1 MKVGGV
7 WILLLIF
14 LKTKSGMNKNK
25 VLKSSVLP
33 LALCLTTMTFS
44 PILVSKAIAE
54 VQNVQ
59 QGELVKG
66 TIVDET
72 GEPIIGAT
80 VWVVGGSA
88 TQGTVADMDGNFSIK
103 VKPGAKLKISYIGF
117 ADQVVPAK
125 NGMKVTMKEG
135 GAVNLNAVEVVAY
148 GVQKKV
154 TMTGAI
160 SSVKS
165 EDLVRT
171 SVGSVNNVLG
181 GQLSGVTT
189 VQYSGEPGS
198 DAAEIFVRGKATWG
212 DSQPL
217 IQVDGVERT
226 MADIDPNEIES
237 VTVLKDASATAVF
250 GVRGANG
257 VVLITTKRGAQ
268 GKAKINVSTSWT
280 ALAPT
285 KMVEQA
291 SSYEYANFYNQMSL
305 NDYWMRANKSVA
317 IGKYPDLDAY
327 TAEHT
332 FSNSFSEGIIQKFA
346 TGSDP
351 IRFPSTKWADYIMKD
366 VTLQQQHNLNISGGT
381 DRVKYFISAGYYSQD
396 GLFKEFDAGYN
407 YGYQYHRF
415 NYRSNLDLKATKT
428 TTLSF
433 NVAGN
438 VSNADKPYT
447 GSGAAGLIKQIYY
460 ATPFSSPGIVDNKLV
475 YCTADYDDQ
484 KLPFVGNAGMGYYGN
499 GFMQTNINKIQ
510 MDLVL
515 DQKLDFITKGLSF
528 KAKGSYN
535 SAYTINKQGKS
546 VVASFNPLIQY
557 EKDDQGQFIL
567 DAEGNKKIILNA
579 DGTPYIVYR
588 QNGNDTDPSY
598 SASQAKARDWY
609 LEGSFNYSRV
619 FDKHTVNALLLYN
632 QSKQYYYS
640 NSSYPDVPRSYV
652 GLVGRVTYDYASR
665 YMAEFNMGYNG
676 SENFAPGRRFG
687 VFPAGSVG
695 WILSEE
701 KFWKP
706 ISKVASF
713 FKIRAS
719 WGLVGNDKTK
729 DAIRFLYLAD
739 PYITGSYGLT
749 NNMTNWADSYGYLF
763 GNAQSG
769 TVQGTSSVAGAY
781 ESIKNNPDIG
791 WEKAFKQDYGFD
803 LYFFGDRFKTTFD
816 YYREHRT
823 DILVRDETVPS
834 TIGFT
839 MPYTNAG
846 EAKSWGWELSL
857 GYNDKIGKDFRF
869 WGKLNLSY
877 NQNEIVEMKEEPKK
891 NEYMMARGHRIGA
904 RSMYKFWKYYEGEQ
918 TKVEYEK
925 TFGQPF
931 PTQLKDYLMPGD
943 CVYIDLDGD
952 GKINPNDK
960 TRDNGYTDDPEYMAG
975 LTLGF
980 NYKRLTFNMQ
990 LTGAWNVSRYI
1001 TDVFRQPFYCSSNTT
1016 QGGLL
1021 SYHVNNTWTPESY
1034 ESQDALYP
1042 RATWDNAEQN
1052 YAESDLWEK
1061 DAKYLRLKTVSLSY
1075 DFINPAFKKIGMH
1088 KCEVTLSGYNLLT
1101 FTPYKWG
1108 DPETRASNAPSYPL
1122 QRTYTISLN
1131 VGF

>member
-1 MKVGGV
+1 MMK
-7 WILLLIF
+7 
-14 LKTKSGMNKNK
+14 K
-25 VLKSSVLP
+25 SVLP
-33 LALCLTTMTFS
+33 FALVCSALMLS
-44 PILVSKAIAE
+44 PYVGGQAHAE

-59 QGELVKG
+59 QAKAVKG
-66 TIVDET
+66 TVVDET
-72 GEPIIGAT
+72 GEPVIGAT
-80 VWVVGGSA
+80 VLVVGGSA
-88 TQGTVADMDGNFSIK
+88 SQGTITDMDGNFSIN
-103 VKPGAKLKISYIGF
+103 VKLGQKLKITYIGYDESIV
-117 ADQVVPAK
+117 AAK
-125 NGMKVTMKEG
+125 EGMKVQMKTS
-135 GAVNLNAVEVVAY
+135 GAVSLNTVEVVAY

-189 VQYSGEPGS
+189 VQYSGEPGD

-257 VVLITTKRGAQ
+257 VVLITTKRGSQ
-268 GKAKINVSTSWT
+268 GKAKISVSTSWT
-280 ALAPT
+280 ALSPT

-291 SSYEYANFYNQMSL
+291 SSLEYANFYNQMSE
-305 NDYWMRANKSVA
+305 NDYWQTANLAVA
-317 IGKYPDLDAY
+317 NGKYSSLEAY
-327 TAEHT
+327 MAEKP
-332 FSNSFSEGIIQKFA
+332 FSKSFSDAIIQKFA

-351 IRFPSTKWADYIMKD
+351 IRFPNTRWADYIMKD

-381 DRVKYFISAGYYSQD
+381 DRVKYFISTGYYSQD
-396 GLFKEFDAGYN
+396 GLFKEFGAN
-407 YGYQYHRF
+407 YDFGYQYHRF

-460 ATPFSSPGIVDNKLV
+460 ATPFSSPGIIDNKLV
-475 YCTADYDDQ
+475 YCTTDYTDGL
-484 KLPFVGNAGMGYYGN
+484 KLPFVGGDGMGYYGK

-535 SAYTINKQGKS
+535 SAYTISKQGNCQ
-546 VVASFNPLIQY
+546 VATYNPLVQY
-557 EKDDQGQFIL
+557 DEQGNVIY
-567 DAEGNKKIILNA
+567 NA

-598 SASQAKARDWY
+598 SASQGKARDWY

-619 FDKHTVNALLLYN
+619 FGKHTVNALMLYN

-640 NSSYPDVPRSYV
+640 NISYPDVPRSYV
-652 GLVGRVTYDYASR
+652 GLVGRVTYDYANR
-665 YMAEFNMGYNG
+665 YMAEFNIGYNG

-687 VFPAGSVG
+687 TFPAGSIG
-695 WILSEE
+695 WIISEE

-706 ISKVASF
+706 ISKIASF
-713 FKIRAS
+713 FKLRAS
-719 WGLVGNDKTK
+719 WGLVGNDKTLDK
-729 DAIRFLYLAD
+729 IRFMYLAD
-739 PYITGSYGLT
+739 PYITGSYGLV
-749 NNMTNWADSYGYLF
+749 NNMSNWADTYGYLF
-763 GNAQSG
+763 GNAQPG
-769 TVQGTSSVAGAY
+769 TVQGTSSIAGAY

-823 DILVRDETVPS
+823 DILVRDATVPS
-834 TIGFT
+834 SIGFT

-846 EAKSWGWELSL
+846 ETKAWGWELSL
-857 GYNDKIGKDFRF
+857 GYNDKIGKNFRF

-877 NQNEIVEMKEEPKK
+877 NQNEIIEMKEEPQK
-891 NEYMMARGHRIGA
+891 NDYMLAKGHRIGA

-918 TKVEYEK
+918 TKAEYEQ
-925 TFGQPF
+925 TFGTPF
-931 PTQLKDYLMPGD
+931 PQQRITNLQPGD
-943 CVYIDLDGD
+943 CVYVDLDGD
-952 GKINPNDK
+952 GKIDPNDM

-1021 SYHVNNTWTPESY
+1021 SYHVNNTWTPGVY

-1042 RATWDNAEQN
+1042 RATWANAEQN
-1052 YAESDLWEK
+1052 YENSDLWEK

-1075 DFINPAFKKIGMH
+1075 DFINPTFKKIGMN

>member
-1 MKVGGV
+1 MMK
-7 WILLLIF
+7 
-14 LKTKSGMNKNK
+14 K
-25 VLKSSVLP
+25 SVLP
-33 LALCLTTMTFS
+33 FALVCSALMLN
-44 PILVSKAIAE
+44 PYVGGQAHAE

-59 QGELVKG
+59 QAKAVKG
-66 TIVDET
+66 TVVDEA
-72 GEPIIGAT
+72 GEPVIGAT
-80 VWVVGGSA
+80 VLVVGGSA
-88 TQGTVADMDGNFSIK
+88 SQGTITDMDGNFSIN
-103 VKPGAKLKISYIGF
+103 VKPGQKLKITYIGYDESIV
-117 ADQVVPAK
+117 AAK
-125 NGMKVTMKEG
+125 EGMKVQMKTS
-135 GAVNLNAVEVVAY
+135 GAVSLNTVEVVAY

-165 EDLVRT
+165 DDLVRT

-189 VQYSGEPGS
+189 VQYSGEPGD

-257 VVLITTKRGAQ
+257 VVLITTKRGSQ
-268 GKAKINVSTSWT
+268 GKAKISVSTSWT
-280 ALAPT
+280 ALSPT

-291 SSYEYANFYNQMSL
+291 SSLEYANFYNQMSE
-305 NDYWMRANKSVA
+305 NDYWQTANLAVA
-317 IGKYPDLDAY
+317 NGKYASLEAY
-327 TAEHT
+327 MAEKP
-332 FSNSFSEGIIQKFA
+332 FSKSFSDAIIQKFA
-346 TGSDP
+346 TGTDP
-351 IRFPSTKWADYIMKD
+351 IRFPNTRWADYIMKD

-396 GLFKEFDAGYN
+396 GLFKEFGAN
-407 YGYQYHRF
+407 YDFGYQYHRF

-460 ATPFSSPGIVDNKLV
+460 ATPFSSPGIIDNKLV
-475 YCTADYDDQ
+475 NCTTDYTDGL
-484 KLPFVGNAGMGYYGN
+484 KLPFVGGNGMGYYGN
-499 GFMQTNINKIQ
+499 GFMQTNINKLQ

-535 SAYTINKQGKS
+535 SAYTINKQGNCQ
-546 VVASFNPLIQY
+546 VASYNPLVQY
-557 EKDDQGQFIL
+557 DEQGNVIY
-567 DAEGNKKIILNA
+567 NA

-598 SASQAKARDWY
+598 SASQGKARDWY

-619 FDKHTVNALLLYN
+619 FGKHTVNALMLYN

-640 NSSYPDVPRSYV
+640 GSNSYPDVPRSYV
-652 GLVGRVTYDYASR
+652 GLVGRVTYDYANR
-665 YMAEFNMGYNG
+665 YMAEFNIGYNG

-687 VFPAGSVG
+687 TFPAGSIG
-695 WILSEE
+695 WIISEE

-706 ISKVASF
+706 ISKIASF
-713 FKIRAS
+713 FKLRAS
-719 WGLVGNDKTK
+719 WGLVGNDKTADK
-729 DAIRFLYLAD
+729 IRFMYLAD
-739 PYITGSYGLT
+739 PYITGSYGLV
-749 NNMTNWADSYGYLF
+749 NNMSDWADTYGYLF

-769 TVQGTSSVAGAY
+769 TVQGTSSIAGAY
-781 ESIKNNPDIG
+781 ESIKNNPDLG

-823 DILVRDETVPS
+823 DILVRDATVPS
-834 TIGFT
+834 SIGFT

-846 EAKSWGWELSL
+846 ETKSWGWELSL

-877 NQNEIVEMKEEPKK
+877 NQNEIIEMKEEPQK
-891 NEYMMARGHRIGA
+891 NAYMFAKGHRIGA

-918 TKVEYEK
+918 TKAEYEQ
-925 TFGQPF
+925 TFGTPF
-931 PTQLKDYLMPGD
+931 PKQLISNLQPGD
-943 CVYIDLDGD
+943 CVYVDLDGD
-952 GKINPNDK
+952 GKIDPNDM

-1001 TDVFRQPFYCSSNTT
+1001 TDVFRQPFFCSSNTT

-1021 SYHVNNTWTPESY
+1021 SYHVNNTWTPGVY

-1042 RATWDNAEQN
+1042 RATWANAEQN
-1052 YAESDLWEK
+1052 YAGSDLWEK

-1075 DFINPAFKKIGMH
+1075 DFINPTFKKIGMN

>member
-1 MKVGGV
+1 M
-7 WILLLIF
+7 
-14 LKTKSGMNKNK
+14 
-25 VLKSSVLP
+25 
-33 LALCLTTMTFS
+33 
-44 PILVSKAIAE
+44 LVSKAIAE

-66 TIVDET
+66 TIVDDL
-72 GEPIIGAT
+72 GEPVIGAS
-80 VWVVGGSA
+80 VVVVGGNA
-88 TQGTVADMDGNFSIK
+88 TLGTVSDMDGNFAIK
-103 VKPGAKLKISYIGF
+103 VKPGSKIKISYLGF
-117 ADQVVPAK
+117 KDVILPAK
-125 NGMKVTMKEG
+125 TGMKVQLEAADHTLKE
-135 GAVNLNAVEVVAY
+135 VEIVAY

-154 TMTGAI
+154 TLTGAI

-165 EDLVRT
+165 DDLIRT

-257 VVLITTKRGAQ
+257 VVLITTKRGSQ
-268 GKAKINVSTSWT
+268 GKAKISVSTSWT
-280 ALAPT
+280 ALSPT

-291 SSYEYANFYNQMSL
+291 SSLEYANFYNQMSE
-305 NDYWMRANKSVA
+305 NDYWQTANLAVA
-317 IGKYPDLDAY
+317 NGKYSSLEAY
-327 TAEHT
+327 MAKKP
-332 FSNSFSEGIIQKFA
+332 FSKSFSDAIIQKFA

-351 IRFPSTKWADYIMKD
+351 IRFPNTRWADYIMKD

-396 GLFKEFDAGYN
+396 GLFKEFGAN
-407 YGYQYHRF
+407 YDFGYQYHRF

-475 YCTADYDDQ
+475 YCTTDYTDGL
-484 KLPFVGNAGMGYYGN
+484 KLPFVGGSGMGYYGN
-499 GFMQTNINKIQ
+499 GFMQTNINKLQ

-535 SAYTINKQGKS
+535 SAYTINKQGNCQ
-546 VVASFNPLIQY
+546 VASYNPLVQY
-557 EKDDQGQFIL
+557 DEQGNVIY
-567 DAEGNKKIILNA
+567 NA

-598 SASQAKARDWY
+598 SASQGKARDWY

-619 FDKHTVNALLLYN
+619 FGKHTVNALMLYN

-640 NSSYPDVPRSYV
+640 GSSYPDVPRSYV
-652 GLVGRVTYDYASR
+652 GLVGRVTYDYANR
-665 YMAEFNMGYNG
+665 YMAEFNVGYNG

-687 VFPAGSVG
+687 TFPAGSIG
-695 WILSEE
+695 WIISEE

-706 ISKVASF
+706 ISKIVSF
-713 FKIRAS
+713 FKLRAS
-719 WGLVGNDKTK
+719 WGLVGNDKTL
-729 DAIRFLYLAD
+729 DRIRFMYLAD

-749 NNMTNWADSYGYLF
+749 NNMSNWADSYGYLF

-769 TVQGTSSVAGAY
+769 TVQGTSSIAGAY

-823 DILVRDETVPS
+823 DILVRDATVPS

-846 EAKSWGWELSL
+846 ETKSWGWELSL

-877 NQNEIVEMKEEPKK
+877 NQNEIIEMREEPQK
-891 NEYMMARGHRIGA
+891 NDYMLAKGHRIGA

-918 TKVEYEK
+918 TKAEYEQ
-925 TFGQPF
+925 TFGSPF
-931 PTQLKDYLMPGD
+931 PQQLISNLQPGD
-943 CVYIDLDGD
+943 CVYVDLDGD
-952 GKINPNDK
+952 GKIDPNDM

-1001 TDVFRQPFYCSSNTT
+1001 TDVFRQPFFCSSNTT

-1021 SYHVNNTWTPESY
+1021 SYHVNNTWTPGVY

-1042 RATWDNAEQN
+1042 RATWANAEQN
-1052 YAESDLWEK
+1052 YAGSDLWEK

-1075 DFINPAFKKIGMH
+1075 DFINPTFKKIGMN

>member
-1 MKVGGV
+1 MMK
-7 WILLLIF
+7 
-14 LKTKSGMNKNK
+14 K
-25 VLKSSVLP
+25 SVLP
-33 LALCLTTMTFS
+33 FALVCSALMLN
-44 PILVSKAIAE
+44 PYVGGQAHAE

-59 QGELVKG
+59 QAKAITG
-66 TIVDET
+66 TVVDET
-72 GEPIIGAT
+72 GEPVIGAT
-80 VWVVGGSA
+80 VLVVGGKAS
-88 TQGTVADMDGNFSIK
+88 QGAITDMDGNFSIN
-103 VKPGAKLKISYIGF
+103 VRPGQKLKITYIGY
-117 ADQVVPAK
+117 DESIVSAK
-125 NGMKVTMKEG
+125 EGMKVQMKTS
-135 GAVNLNAVEVVAY
+135 GAVSLNTVEVVAY

-257 VVLITTKRGAQ
+257 VVLITTKRGSQ
-268 GKAKINVSTSWT
+268 GKAKISVSTSWT
-280 ALAPT
+280 ALSPT

-291 SSYEYANFYNQMSL
+291 SSLEYANFYNQMSE
-305 NDYWMRANKSVA
+305 NDYWQTANLAVA
-317 IGKYPDLDAY
+317 NGKYASLEAY
-327 TAEHT
+327 MAEKP
-332 FSNSFSEGIIQKFA
+332 FSKSFSDAIIQKFA

-351 IRFPSTKWADYIMKD
+351 IRFPNTRWADYIMKD

-396 GLFKEFDAGYN
+396 GLFKEFGAN
-407 YGYQYHRF
+407 YDFGYQYHRF

-460 ATPFSSPGIVDNKLV
+460 ATPFSSPGIIDNKLV
-475 YCTADYDDQ
+475 YCTTDYTDGL
-484 KLPFVGNAGMGYYGN
+484 KLPFVGGSGMGYYGN
-499 GFMQTNINKIQ
+499 GFMQTNINKLQ

-535 SAYTINKQGKS
+535 SAYTINKQGNCQ
-546 VVASFNPLIQY
+546 VASYNPLVQY
-557 EKDDQGQFIL
+557 DEQGNVIY
-567 DAEGNKKIILNA
+567 NA

-598 SASQAKARDWY
+598 SASQGKARDWY

-619 FDKHTVNALLLYN
+619 FGKHTVNALMLYN

-640 NSSYPDVPRSYV
+640 GSDSYPDVPRSYV
-652 GLVGRVTYDYASR
+652 GLVGRVTYDYANR
-665 YMAEFNMGYNG
+665 YMAEFNIGYNG

-687 VFPAGSVG
+687 TFPAGSIG
-695 WILSEE
+695 WIISEE

-706 ISKVASF
+706 ISKIASF
-713 FKIRAS
+713 FKLRAS
-719 WGLVGNDKTK
+719 WGLVGNDKTAEK
-729 DAIRFLYLAD
+729 IRFMYLAD

-749 NNMTNWADSYGYLF
+749 NNMSNWADTYGYLF

-769 TVQGTSSVAGAY
+769 TVQGTSSIAGAY
-781 ESIKNNPDIG
+781 ESIKNNPDVG

-803 LYFFGDRFKTTFD
+803 LYIFGDRFKTTFD
-816 YYREHRT
+816 YYRENRT
-823 DILVRDETVPS
+823 DILVRDATVPS
-834 TIGFT
+834 SIGFT

-846 EAKSWGWELSL
+846 ETKSWGWELSL

-869 WGKLNLSY
+869 WSKLNLSY
-877 NQNEIVEMKEEPKK
+877 NQNEIIEMKEEPQK
-891 NEYMMARGHRIGA
+891 NAYMFAKGHRIGA

-918 TKVEYEK
+918 TKAEYEQ
-925 TFGQPF
+925 TFGTPF
-931 PTQLKDYLMPGD
+931 PQQLISNLQPGD
-943 CVYIDLDGD
+943 CVYVDLDGD
-952 GKINPNDK
+952 GKIDPNDM

-1001 TDVFRQPFYCSSNTT
+1001 TDVFRQPFFCSSNTT

-1021 SYHVNNTWTPESY
+1021 SYHVNNTWTPGVY

-1042 RATWDNAEQN
+1042 RATWANAEQN
-1052 YAESDLWEK
+1052 YAGSDLWEK

-1075 DFINPAFKKIGMH
+1075 DFINPTFKKIGMN

>member
-1 MKVGGV
+1 MMK
-7 WILLLIF
+7 
-14 LKTKSGMNKNK
+14 K
-25 VLKSSVLP
+25 SVLP
-33 LALCLTTMTFS
+33 FALVCSALMLN
-44 PILVSKAIAE
+44 PYVGGQAHAE

-59 QGELVKG
+59 QAKAVKG
-66 TIVDET
+66 TVVDET
-72 GEPIIGAT
+72 GEPVIGAT
-80 VWVVGGSA
+80 VLVVGGSA
-88 TQGTVADMDGNFSIK
+88 SQGTITDMDGNFSIN
-103 VKPGAKLKISYIGF
+103 VKLGQKLKITYIGYDESIV
-117 ADQVVPAK
+117 AAK
-125 NGMKVTMKEG
+125 EGMKVQMKTS
-135 GAVNLNAVEVVAY
+135 GAVSLNTVEVVAY

-165 EDLVRT
+165 DDLVRT

-189 VQYSGEPGS
+189 VQYSGEPGD

-257 VVLITTKRGAQ
+257 VVLITTKRGSQ
-268 GKAKINVSTSWT
+268 GKAKISVSTSWT
-280 ALAPT
+280 ALSPT

-291 SSYEYANFYNQMSL
+291 SSLEYANFYNQMSE
-305 NDYWMRANKSVA
+305 NDYWQTANLAVA
-317 IGKYPDLDAY
+317 NGKYASLEAY
-327 TAEHT
+327 MAEKP
-332 FSNSFSEGIIQKFA
+332 FSKSFSDAIIQKFA
-346 TGSDP
+346 TGTDP
-351 IRFPSTKWADYIMKD
+351 IRFPNTRWADYIMKD

-396 GLFKEFDAGYN
+396 GLFKEFGAN
-407 YGYQYHRF
+407 YDFGYQYHRF

-460 ATPFSSPGIVDNKLV
+460 ATPFSSPGIIDNKLV
-475 YCTADYDDQ
+475 YCTTDYTDGL
-484 KLPFVGNAGMGYYGN
+484 KLPFVGGNGMGYYGN
-499 GFMQTNINKIQ
+499 GFMQTNINKLQ

-535 SAYTINKQGKS
+535 SAYTINKQGNCQ
-546 VVASFNPLIQY
+546 VASYNPLVQY
-557 EKDDQGQFIL
+557 DEQGNVIY
-567 DAEGNKKIILNA
+567 NA

-598 SASQAKARDWY
+598 SASQGKARDWY

-619 FDKHTVNALLLYN
+619 FGKHTVNALMLYN

-640 NSSYPDVPRSYV
+640 GTSYPDVPRSYV
-652 GLVGRVTYDYASR
+652 GLVGRVTYDYANK
-665 YMAEFNMGYNG
+665 YMAEFNVGYNG

-687 VFPAGSVG
+687 TFPAGSIG
-695 WILSEE
+695 WIISEE

-706 ISKVASF
+706 ISKIASF
-713 FKIRAS
+713 FKLRAS
-719 WGLVGNDKTK
+719 WGLVGNDKTA
-729 DAIRFLYLAD
+729 DRIRFMYLAD
-739 PYITGSYGLT
+739 PYITGSYGLV
-749 NNMTNWADSYGYLF
+749 NNMSDWADTYGYLF

-769 TVQGTSSVAGAY
+769 TVQGTSSIAGAY
-781 ESIKNNPDIG
+781 ESIKNNPDLG

-803 LYFFGDRFKTTFD
+803 LYFLGDRFKTTFD

-823 DILVRDETVPS
+823 DILVRDATVPS
-834 TIGFT
+834 SIGFT

-846 EAKSWGWELSL
+846 ETKSWGWELSL

-877 NQNEIVEMKEEPKK
+877 NQNEIIEMKEEPQK
-891 NEYMMARGHRIGA
+891 NAYMFAKGHRIGA

-918 TKVEYEK
+918 TKAEYEQ
-925 TFGQPF
+925 TFGTPF
-931 PTQLKDYLMPGD
+931 PKQLISNLQPGD
-943 CVYIDLDGD
+943 CVYVDLDGD
-952 GKINPNDK
+952 GKIDPNDM

-1001 TDVFRQPFYCSSNTT
+1001 TDVFRQPFFCSSNTT

-1021 SYHVNNTWTPESY
+1021 SYHVNNTWTPGVY

-1042 RATWDNAEQN
+1042 RATWANAEQN
-1052 YAESDLWEK
+1052 YAGSDLWEK

-1075 DFINPAFKKIGMH
+1075 DFINPTFKKIGMN

>member
-1 MKVGGV
+1 
-7 WILLLIF
+7 
-14 LKTKSGMNKNK
+14 MNKNK

-72 GEPIIGAT
+72 GEPVIGAT
-80 VWVVGGSA
+80 VLVVGGSA

-729 DAIRFLYLAD
+729 DAIRFMYLAD

-749 NNMTNWADSYGYLF
+749 NNMSNWADTYGYLF

-781 ESIKNNPDIG
+781 EAIKNNPDIG

>member
-1 MKVGGV
+1 MSKQNKMMK
-7 WILLLIF
+7 
-14 LKTKSGMNKNK
+14 K
-25 VLKSSVLP
+25 SVLP
-33 LALCLTTMTFS
+33 FALVCSALMLS
-44 PILVSKAIAE
+44 PYVGGQAHAE

-59 QGELVKG
+59 QAKAVKG
-66 TIVDET
+66 TVVDET
-72 GEPIIGAT
+72 GEPVIGAT
-80 VWVVGGSA
+80 VLVVGGSA
-88 TQGTVADMDGNFSIK
+88 SQGTITDMDGNFSIN
-103 VKPGAKLKISYIGF
+103 VKLGQKLKITYIGYDESIV
-117 ADQVVPAK
+117 AAK
-125 NGMKVTMKEG
+125 EGMKVQMKTS
-135 GAVNLNAVEVVAY
+135 GAVSLNTVEVVAY

-189 VQYSGEPGS
+189 VQYSGEPGD

-257 VVLITTKRGAQ
+257 VVLITTKRGSQ
-268 GKAKINVSTSWT
+268 GKAKISVSTSWT
-280 ALAPT
+280 ALSPT

-291 SSYEYANFYNQMSL
+291 SSLEYANFYNQMSE
-305 NDYWMRANKSVA
+305 NDYWQTANLAVA
-317 IGKYPDLDAY
+317 NGKYASLEAY
-327 TAEHT
+327 MAVKP
-332 FSNSFSEGIIQKFA
+332 FSKSFSDAIIQKFA

-351 IRFPSTKWADYIMKD
+351 IRFPNTRWADYIMKD

-381 DRVKYFISAGYYSQD
+381 DRVKYFISTGYYSQD
-396 GLFKEFDAGYN
+396 GLFKEFGAN
-407 YGYQYHRF
+407 YDFGYQYHRF

-460 ATPFSSPGIVDNKLV
+460 ATPFSSPGIIDNKLV
-475 YCTADYDDQ
+475 YCTTDYTDGL
-484 KLPFVGNAGMGYYGN
+484 KLPFVGGDGMGYYGK

-535 SAYTINKQGKS
+535 SAYTISKQGNCQ
-546 VVASFNPLIQY
+546 VATYNPLVQY
-557 EKDDQGQFIL
+557 DEQGNVIY
-567 DAEGNKKIILNA
+567 NA

-598 SASQAKARDWY
+598 SASQGKARDWY

-619 FDKHTVNALLLYN
+619 FGKHTVNALMLYN

-640 NSSYPDVPRSYV
+640 NISYPDVPRSYV
-652 GLVGRVTYDYASR
+652 GLVGRVTYDYANR
-665 YMAEFNMGYNG
+665 YMAEFNIGYNG

-687 VFPAGSVG
+687 TFPAGSIG
-695 WILSEE
+695 WIISEE

-706 ISKVASF
+706 ISKIASF
-713 FKIRAS
+713 FKLRAS
-719 WGLVGNDKTK
+719 WGLVGNDKTLDK
-729 DAIRFLYLAD
+729 IRFMYLAD
-739 PYITGSYGLT
+739 PYITGSYGLV
-749 NNMTNWADSYGYLF
+749 NNMSNWADTYGYLF

-769 TVQGTSSVAGAY
+769 TVQGTSSIAGAY

-823 DILVRDETVPS
+823 DILVRDATVPS
-834 TIGFT
+834 SIGFT

-846 EAKSWGWELSL
+846 ETKAWGWELSL
-857 GYNDKIGKDFRF
+857 GYNDKIGKNFRF

-877 NQNEIVEMKEEPKK
+877 NQNEIIEMKEEPQK
-891 NEYMMARGHRIGA
+891 NDYMLAKGHRIGA

-918 TKVEYEK
+918 TKAEYEQ
-925 TFGQPF
+925 TFGTPF
-931 PTQLKDYLMPGD
+931 PQQRITNLQPGD
-943 CVYIDLDGD
+943 CVYVDLDGD
-952 GKINPNDK
+952 GKIDPNDM

-1021 SYHVNNTWTPESY
+1021 SYHVNNTWTPGVY

-1042 RATWDNAEQN
+1042 RATWANAEQN
-1052 YAESDLWEK
+1052 YENSDLWEK

-1075 DFINPAFKKIGMH
+1075 DFINPTFKKIGMN

>member
-1 MKVGGV
+1 MMK
-7 WILLLIF
+7 
-14 LKTKSGMNKNK
+14 K
-25 VLKSSVLP
+25 SVLP
-33 LALCLTTMTFS
+33 FALVCSALMLS
-44 PILVSKAIAE
+44 PYVGGQAHAE

-59 QGELVKG
+59 PAKAVKG
-66 TIVDET
+66 TVVDET
-72 GEPIIGAT
+72 GEPVIGAT
-80 VWVVGGSA
+80 VLVVGGSA
-88 TQGTVADMDGNFSIK
+88 SQGTITDMDGNFSIN
-103 VKPGAKLKISYIGF
+103 VKLGQKLKITYIGYDESIV
-117 ADQVVPAK
+117 AAK
-125 NGMKVTMKEG
+125 EGMKVQMKTS
-135 GAVNLNAVEVVAY
+135 GAVSLNTVEVVAY

-189 VQYSGEPGS
+189 VQYSGEPGD

-257 VVLITTKRGAQ
+257 VVLITTKRGSQ
-268 GKAKINVSTSWT
+268 GKAKISVSTSWT
-280 ALAPT
+280 ALSPT

-291 SSYEYANFYNQMSL
+291 SSLEYANFYNQMSE
-305 NDYWMRANKSVA
+305 NDYWQTANLAVA
-317 IGKYPDLDAY
+317 NGKYASLEAY
-327 TAEHT
+327 MAEKP
-332 FSNSFSEGIIQKFA
+332 FSKSFSDAIIQKFA

-351 IRFPSTKWADYIMKD
+351 IRFPNTRWADYIMKD

-381 DRVKYFISAGYYSQD
+381 DRVKYFISTGYYSQD
-396 GLFKEFDAGYN
+396 GLFKEFGAN
-407 YGYQYHRF
+407 YDFGYQYHRF

-460 ATPFSSPGIVDNKLV
+460 ATPFSSPGIIDNKLV
-475 YCTADYDDQ
+475 YCTTDYTDGL
-484 KLPFVGNAGMGYYGN
+484 KLPFVGGDGMGYYGK

-535 SAYTINKQGKS
+535 SAYTISKQGNCQ
-546 VVASFNPLIQY
+546 VATYNPLVQY
-557 EKDDQGQFIL
+557 DEQGNVIY
-567 DAEGNKKIILNA
+567 NA

-598 SASQAKARDWY
+598 SASQGKARDWY

-619 FDKHTVNALLLYN
+619 FGKHTVNALMLYN

-640 NSSYPDVPRSYV
+640 NISYPDVPRSYV
-652 GLVGRVTYDYASR
+652 GLVGRVTYDYANR
-665 YMAEFNMGYNG
+665 YMAEFNIGYNG

-687 VFPAGSVG
+687 TFPAGSIG
-695 WILSEE
+695 WIISEE

-706 ISKVASF
+706 ISKIASF
-713 FKIRAS
+713 FKLRAS
-719 WGLVGNDKTK
+719 WGLVGNDKTLDK
-729 DAIRFLYLAD
+729 IRFMYLAD
-739 PYITGSYGLT
+739 PYITGSYGLV
-749 NNMTNWADSYGYLF
+749 NNMSNWADTYGYLF

-769 TVQGTSSVAGAY
+769 TVQGTSSIAGAY

-823 DILVRDETVPS
+823 DILVRDATVPS
-834 TIGFT
+834 SIGFT

-846 EAKSWGWELSL
+846 ETKAWGWELSL
-857 GYNDKIGKDFRF
+857 GYNDKIGKNFRF

-877 NQNEIVEMKEEPKK
+877 NQNEIIEMKEEPQK
-891 NEYMMARGHRIGA
+891 NDYMLAKGHRIGA

-918 TKVEYEK
+918 TKAEYEQ
-925 TFGQPF
+925 TFGTPF
-931 PTQLKDYLMPGD
+931 PQQRITNLQPGD
-943 CVYIDLDGD
+943 CVYVDLDGD
-952 GKINPNDK
+952 GKIDPNDM

-1021 SYHVNNTWTPESY
+1021 SYHVNNTWTPGVY

-1042 RATWDNAEQN
+1042 RATWANAEQN
-1052 YAESDLWEK
+1052 YENSDLWEK

-1075 DFINPAFKKIGMH
+1075 DFINPTFKKIGMN

>member
-1 MKVGGV
+1 MMK
-7 WILLLIF
+7 
-14 LKTKSGMNKNK
+14 K
-25 VLKSSVLP
+25 SVLP
-33 LALCLTTMTFS
+33 FALVCSALMLS
-44 PILVSKAIAE
+44 PYVGGQAHAE

-59 QGELVKG
+59 QAKAVKG
-66 TIVDET
+66 TVVDET
-72 GEPIIGAT
+72 GEPVIGAT
-80 VWVVGGSA
+80 VLVVGGSA
-88 TQGTVADMDGNFSIK
+88 SQGTITDMDGNFSIN
-103 VKPGAKLKISYIGF
+103 VKLGQKLKITYIGYDESIV
-117 ADQVVPAK
+117 AAK
-125 NGMKVTMKEG
+125 EGMKVQMKTS
-135 GAVNLNAVEVVAY
+135 GAVSLNTVEVVAY

-257 VVLITTKRGAQ
+257 VVLITTKRGSQ
-268 GKAKINVSTSWT
+268 GKAKISVSTSWT
-280 ALAPT
+280 ALSPT

-291 SSYEYANFYNQMSL
+291 SSLEYANFYNQMSE
-305 NDYWMRANKSVA
+305 NDYWQTANLAVA
-317 IGKYPDLDAY
+317 NGKYSSLEAY
-327 TAEHT
+327 MAEKP
-332 FSNSFSEGIIQKFA
+332 FSKSFSDAIIQKFA

-351 IRFPSTKWADYIMKD
+351 IRFPNTRWAEYIMKD

-381 DRVKYFISAGYYSQD
+381 ARVKYFISAGYYSQD
-396 GLFKEFDAGYN
+396 GLFKEFGAN
-407 YGYQYHRF
+407 YDFGYQYHRF

-460 ATPFSSPGIVDNKLV
+460 ATPFSSPGIIDNKLV
-475 YCTADYDDQ
+475 YCTTDYTDGL
-484 KLPFVGNAGMGYYGN
+484 KLPFTGDNGMGYYGN

-535 SAYTINKQGKS
+535 SAYTINKQGNCQ
-546 VVASFNPLIQY
+546 VANYNPLVQY
-557 EKDDQGQFIL
+557 DEQGNVIY
-567 DAEGNKKIILNA
+567 NA

-598 SASQAKARDWY
+598 SASQGKARDWY

-619 FDKHTVNALLLYN
+619 FGKHTVNALMLYN

-640 NSSYPDVPRSYV
+640 GSSSYPDVPRSYV
-652 GLVGRVTYDYASR
+652 GLVGRVTYDYANR
-665 YMAEFNMGYNG
+665 YMAEFNIGYNG

-687 VFPAGSVG
+687 TFPAGSIG
-695 WILSEE
+695 WIISEE

-706 ISKVASF
+706 ISKIASF
-713 FKIRAS
+713 FKLRAS
-719 WGLVGNDKTK
+719 WGLVGNDKTADK
-729 DAIRFLYLAD
+729 IRFMYLAD
-739 PYITGSYGLT
+739 PYITGSYGLV
-749 NNMTNWADSYGYLF
+749 NNMSDWADTYGYLF

-769 TVQGTSSVAGAY
+769 TVQGTSSIAGAY

-823 DILVRDETVPS
+823 DILVRDATVPS
-834 TIGFT
+834 SIGFT

-846 EAKSWGWELSL
+846 ETKAWGWELSL
-857 GYNDKIGKDFRF
+857 GYNDKIGKNFRF

-877 NQNEIVEMKEEPKK
+877 NQNEIIEMKEEPQK
-891 NEYMMARGHRIGA
+891 NDYMLAKGHRIGA

-918 TKVEYEK
+918 TKAEYEQ
-925 TFGQPF
+925 TFGTPF
-931 PTQLKDYLMPGD
+931 PQQRITNLQPGD
-943 CVYIDLDGD
+943 CVYVDLDGD
-952 GKINPNDK
+952 GKIDPNDM

-1021 SYHVNNTWTPESY
+1021 SYHVNNTWTPGVY

-1042 RATWDNAEQN
+1042 RATWANAEQN
-1052 YAESDLWEK
+1052 YENSDLWEK

-1075 DFINPAFKKIGMH
+1075 DFINPTFKKIGMN

>member
-1 MKVGGV
+1 
-7 WILLLIF
+7 
-14 LKTKSGMNKNK
+14 MNKNK

-44 PILVSKAIAE
+44 PTLVSKAIAE

-80 VWVVGGSA
+80 VLVVGGSA
-88 TQGTVADMDGNFSIK
+88 TQGTVTDMDGNFSIK
-103 VKPGAKLKISYIGF
+103 VKPGSKLKVTYIGF
-117 ADQVVPAK
+117 DDQIVSAK

-135 GAVNLNAVEVVAY
+135 GAVSLKAVEVVAY

-268 GKAKINVSTSWT
+268 GKAKISVSTSWT

-305 NDYWMRANKSVA
+305 NDYWMRANKGVA
-317 IGKYPDLDAY
+317 NGKYSSLDAY
-327 TAEHT
+327 ASENA

-396 GLFKEFDAGYN
+396 GLFKEFGAGYN

-475 YCTADYDDQ
+475 YCTTDYDDGM
-484 KLPFVGNAGMGYYGN
+484 KLPFVGGSGMGYYGN

-546 VVASFNPLIQY
+546 VVASFNPLVQY
-557 EKDDQGQFIL
+557 EKDDQGQYVL
-567 DAEGNKKIILNA
+567 DAEGNKKVILNA

-598 SASQAKARDWY
+598 SASQGKARDWY

-640 NSSYPDVPRSYV
+640 SSSYPDVPRSYV

-729 DAIRFLYLAD
+729 DAIRFMYLAD

-749 NNMTNWADSYGYLF
+749 NNMSNWADSYGYLF

-846 EAKSWGWELSL
+846 ETKSWGWELSL

-952 GKINPNDK
+952 GKIDPNDK

-1021 SYHVNNTWTPESY
+1021 SYHVNNTWTPGSY
-1034 ESQDALYP
+1034 ESQNALYP

>member
-1 MKVGGV
+1 
-7 WILLLIF
+7 
-14 LKTKSGMNKNK
+14 MNKNK

-80 VWVVGGSA
+80 VLVVGGSA

-535 SAYTINKQGKS
+535 SAYTINKRGKS

>member
-1 MKVGGV
+1 MSKQNKMMK
-7 WILLLIF
+7 
-14 LKTKSGMNKNK
+14 K
-25 VLKSSVLP
+25 SVLP
-33 LALCLTTMTFS
+33 FALVCSALMLN
-44 PILVSKAIAE
+44 PYMGGQAHAE

-59 QGELVKG
+59 QAKAVKG
-66 TIVDET
+66 TVVDET
-72 GEPIIGAT
+72 GEPVIGAT
-80 VWVVGGSA
+80 VLVVGGSA
-88 TQGTVADMDGNFSIK
+88 SQGTITDMDGNFSIN
-103 VKPGAKLKISYIGF
+103 VKPGQKLKITYIGYDESIV
-117 ADQVVPAK
+117 AAK
-125 NGMKVTMKEG
+125 EGMKVQMKTS
-135 GAVNLNAVEVVAY
+135 GAVSLNTVEVVAY

-165 EDLVRT
+165 DDLVRT

-189 VQYSGEPGS
+189 VQYSGEPGD

-257 VVLITTKRGAQ
+257 VVLITTKRGSQ
-268 GKAKINVSTSWT
+268 GKAKISVSTSWT
-280 ALAPT
+280 ALSPT

-291 SSYEYANFYNQMSL
+291 SSLEYANFYNQMSE
-305 NDYWMRANKSVA
+305 NDYWQTANLAVA
-317 IGKYPDLDAY
+317 NGKYSSLEAY
-327 TAEHT
+327 MAEKP
-332 FSNSFSEGIIQKFA
+332 FSKSFSDAIIQKFA
-346 TGSDP
+346 TGTDP
-351 IRFPSTKWADYIMKD
+351 IRFPNTRWADYIMKD

-396 GLFKEFDAGYN
+396 GLFKEFGAN
-407 YGYQYHRF
+407 YDFGYQYHRF

-460 ATPFSSPGIVDNKLV
+460 ATPFSSPGIIDNKLV
-475 YCTADYDDQ
+475 YCTTDYTDGL
-484 KLPFVGNAGMGYYGN
+484 KLPFVGGNGMGYYGN
-499 GFMQTNINKIQ
+499 GFMQTNINKLQ

-535 SAYTINKQGKS
+535 SAYTINKQGNCQ
-546 VVASFNPLIQY
+546 VATYNPLVQY
-557 EKDDQGQFIL
+557 DEQGNVIY
-567 DAEGNKKIILNA
+567 NA

-598 SASQAKARDWY
+598 SASQGKARDWY

-619 FDKHTVNALLLYN
+619 FGKHTVNALMLYN

-640 NSSYPDVPRSYV
+640 GSDSYPDVPRSYV
-652 GLVGRVTYDYASR
+652 GLVGRVTYDYANR
-665 YMAEFNMGYNG
+665 YMAEFNIGYNG

-687 VFPAGSVG
+687 TFPAGSIG
-695 WILSEE
+695 WIISEE

-706 ISKVASF
+706 ISKIASF
-713 FKIRAS
+713 FKLRAS
-719 WGLVGNDKTK
+719 WGLVGNDKTAEK
-729 DAIRFLYLAD
+729 IRFMYLAD
-739 PYITGSYGLT
+739 PYITGSYGLV
-749 NNMTNWADSYGYLF
+749 NNMSDWADTYGYLF

-769 TVQGTSSVAGAY
+769 TVQGTSSIAGAY
-781 ESIKNNPDIG
+781 ESIKNNPDLG

-823 DILVRDETVPS
+823 DILVRDATVPS
-834 TIGFT
+834 SIGFT

-846 EAKSWGWELSL
+846 ETKSWGWELSL
-857 GYNDKIGKDFRF
+857 GYDAKIGKDFRF
-869 WGKLNLSY
+869 WSKLNLSY
-877 NQNEIVEMKEEPKK
+877 NQNEIIEMKEEPQK
-891 NEYMMARGHRIGA
+891 NAYMFAKGHRIGA

-918 TKVEYEK
+918 TKAEYEQ
-925 TFGQPF
+925 TFGTPF
-931 PTQLKDYLMPGD
+931 PKQLISNLQPGD
-943 CVYIDLDGD
+943 CVYVDLDGD
-952 GKINPNDK
+952 GKIDPNDM

-1021 SYHVNNTWTPESY
+1021 SYHVNNTWTPGVY

-1042 RATWDNAEQN
+1042 RATWANAEQN
-1052 YAESDLWEK
+1052 YAGSDLWEK

-1075 DFINPAFKKIGMH
+1075 DFINPTFKKIGMN

>member
-1 MKVGGV
+1 MSKQNKMMK
-7 WILLLIF
+7 
-14 LKTKSGMNKNK
+14 K
-25 VLKSSVLP
+25 SVLP
-33 LALCLTTMTFS
+33 FALVCSALMLN
-44 PILVSKAIAE
+44 PYVGGQAHAE

-59 QGELVKG
+59 QAKAVKG
-66 TIVDET
+66 TVVDET
-72 GEPIIGAT
+72 GEPVIGAT
-80 VWVVGGSA
+80 VLVVGGSA
-88 TQGTVADMDGNFSIK
+88 SQGTITDMDGNFSIN
-103 VKPGAKLKISYIGF
+103 VKPGQKLKITYIGYDESI
-117 ADQVVPAK
+117 AAAK
-125 NGMKVTMKEG
+125 DGMKVQMKTS
-135 GAVNLNAVEVVAY
+135 GAVSLNTVEVVAY

-189 VQYSGEPGS
+189 VQYSGEPGD

-257 VVLITTKRGAQ
+257 VVLITTKRGSQ
-268 GKAKINVSTSWT
+268 GKAKISVSTSWT
-280 ALAPT
+280 ALSPT

-291 SSYEYANFYNQMSL
+291 SSLEYANFYNQMSE
-305 NDYWMRANKSVA
+305 NDYWQTANLAVA
-317 IGKYPDLDAY
+317 NGKYSSLEAY
-327 TAEHT
+327 MAEKP
-332 FSNSFSEGIIQKFA
+332 FSKSFSDAIIQKFT

-351 IRFPSTKWADYIMKD
+351 IRFPNTRWAEYIMKD

-396 GLFKEFDAGYN
+396 GLFKEFGAN
-407 YGYQYHRF
+407 YDFGYQYHRF

-460 ATPFSSPGIVDNKLV
+460 ATPFSSPGIIDDKLV
-475 YCTADYDDQ
+475 YCTTDYTDGL
-484 KLPFVGNAGMGYYGN
+484 KLPFTGDNGMGYYGK

-515 DQKLDFITKGLSF
+515 NQKLDFITKGLSF

-535 SAYTINKQGKS
+535 STYIINKQGNCQ
-546 VVASFNPLIQY
+546 VATYNPLVQY
-557 EKDDQGQFIL
+557 DEQGNVIY
-567 DAEGNKKIILNA
+567 NA

-598 SASQAKARDWY
+598 SASQDKARDWY

-619 FDKHTVNALLLYN
+619 FGKHTVNALMLYN

-640 NSSYPDVPRSYV
+640 KTSYPDVPRSYV
-652 GLVGRVTYDYASR
+652 GLVGRVTYDYANR
-665 YMAEFNMGYNG
+665 YMAEFNIGYNG

-687 VFPAGSVG
+687 TFPAGSIG
-695 WILSEE
+695 WIISEE

-713 FKIRAS
+713 FKLRAS
-719 WGLVGNDKTK
+719 WGLVGNDKTFDK
-729 DAIRFLYLAD
+729 IRFMYLAD
-739 PYITGSYGLT
+739 PYITGSYGLV
-749 NNMTNWADSYGYLF
+749 NNMSNWADTYGYLF

-769 TVQGTSSVAGAY
+769 TVQGTSSIAGAY

-823 DILVRDETVPS
+823 DILVRDATVPS
-834 TIGFT
+834 SIGFT

-846 EAKSWGWELSL
+846 ETKSWGWELSL
-857 GYNDKIGKDFRF
+857 GYNDKIGENFRF
-869 WGKLNLSY
+869 WSKLNLSY
-877 NQNEIVEMKEEPKK
+877 NQNEIIEMKEEPQK
-891 NEYMMARGHRIGA
+891 NDYMLAKGHRIGA

-918 TKVEYEK
+918 TKAEYEQ
-925 TFGQPF
+925 TFGTPF
-931 PTQLKDYLMPGD
+931 PQQLISNLQPGD
-943 CVYIDLDGD
+943 CVYVDLDGD
-952 GKINPNDK
+952 GKIDPNDM

-990 LTGAWNVSRYI
+990 LTGAWNVSRYV
-1001 TDVFRQPFYCSSNTT
+1001 TDVFRQPFFCSSNTT

-1021 SYHVNNTWTPESY
+1021 SYHVNNTWTPGVY

-1042 RATWDNAEQN
+1042 RATWANAEQN
-1052 YAESDLWEK
+1052 YAGSDLWEK

-1075 DFINPAFKKIGMH
+1075 DFINPTFKKIGMN

>member
-1 MKVGGV
+1 MSKQNKMMK
-7 WILLLIF
+7 
-14 LKTKSGMNKNK
+14 K
-25 VLKSSVLP
+25 SVLP
-33 LALCLTTMTFS
+33 FALVCSALMLS
-44 PILVSKAIAE
+44 PYVGGGQAHAE
-54 VQNVQ
+54 VLNVQ
-59 QGELVKG
+59 QAKAVKG
-66 TIVDET
+66 TVVDET
-72 GEPIIGAT
+72 GEPVIGAT
-80 VWVVGGSA
+80 VLVVGGSA
-88 TQGTVADMDGNFSIK
+88 SQGTITDMDGNFSIN
-103 VKPGAKLKISYIGF
+103 VKPGQKLKITYIGYDESIV
-117 ADQVVPAK
+117 AAK
-125 NGMKVTMKEG
+125 EGMKVQMKTS
-135 GAVNLNAVEVVAY
+135 GAVSLNTVEVVAY

-165 EDLVRT
+165 DDLVRT

-189 VQYSGEPGS
+189 VQYSGEPGD

-257 VVLITTKRGAQ
+257 VVLITTKRGSQ
-268 GKAKINVSTSWT
+268 GKAKISVSTSWT
-280 ALAPT
+280 ALSPT

-291 SSYEYANFYNQMSL
+291 SSLEYANFYNQMSE
-305 NDYWMRANKSVA
+305 NDYWQTANLAVA
-317 IGKYPDLDAY
+317 NGKYASLEAY
-327 TAEHT
+327 MAEKP
-332 FSNSFSEGIIQKFA
+332 FSKSFSDAIIQKFA

-351 IRFPSTKWADYIMKD
+351 IRFPNTRWAEYIMKD

-381 DRVKYFISAGYYSQD
+381 DRVKYFISTGYYSQD
-396 GLFKEFDAGYN
+396 GLFKEFGAN
-407 YGYQYHRF
+407 YDFGYQYHRF

-460 ATPFSSPGIVDNKLV
+460 ATPFSSPGIIDNKLV
-475 YCTADYDDQ
+475 YCTTDYTDGL
-484 KLPFVGNAGMGYYGN
+484 KLPFVGGDGMGYYGK

-535 SAYTINKQGKS
+535 SAYTISKQGNCQ
-546 VVASFNPLIQY
+546 VATYNPLVQY
-557 EKDDQGQFIL
+557 DEQGNVIY
-567 DAEGNKKIILNA
+567 NA

-588 QNGNDTDPSY
+588 QNDNDTDPSY
-598 SASQAKARDWY
+598 SASQGKARDWY

-619 FDKHTVNALLLYN
+619 FGKHTVNALMLYN

-640 NSSYPDVPRSYV
+640 YTSYPDVPRSYV
-652 GLVGRVTYDYASR
+652 GLVGRVTYDYANR
-665 YMAEFNMGYNG
+665 YMAEFNVGYNG

-687 VFPAGSVG
+687 TFPAGSIG
-695 WILSEE
+695 WIISEE

-706 ISKVASF
+706 ISKIASF
-713 FKIRAS
+713 FKLRAS
-719 WGLVGNDKTK
+719 WGLVGNDKTFDK
-729 DAIRFLYLAD
+729 IRFMYLAD
-739 PYITGSYGLT
+739 PYITGSYGLV
-749 NNMTNWADSYGYLF
+749 NNMSNWADTYGYLF

-769 TVQGTSSVAGAY
+769 TVQGTSSIAGAY

-823 DILVRDETVPS
+823 DILVRDATVPS
-834 TIGFT
+834 SIGFT

-846 EAKSWGWELSL
+846 ETKAWGWELSL
-857 GYNDKIGKDFRF
+857 GYNDKIGKNFRF

-877 NQNEIVEMKEEPKK
+877 NQNEIIEMKEEPQK
-891 NEYMMARGHRIGA
+891 NDYMLAKGHRIGA

-918 TKVEYEK
+918 TKAEYEQ
-925 TFGQPF
+925 TFGTPF
-931 PTQLKDYLMPGD
+931 PQQRITNLQPGD
-943 CVYIDLDGD
+943 CVYVDLDGD
-952 GKINPNDK
+952 GKIDPNDM

-1021 SYHVNNTWTPESY
+1021 SYHVNNTWTPGVY

-1042 RATWDNAEQN
+1042 RATWANAEQN
-1052 YAESDLWEK
+1052 YENSDLWEK

-1075 DFINPAFKKIGMH
+1075 DFINPTFKKIGMN

>member
-1 MKVGGV
+1 MMK
-7 WILLLIF
+7 
-14 LKTKSGMNKNK
+14 K
-25 VLKSSVLP
+25 SVLP
-33 LALCLTTMTFS
+33 FALVCSALMLS
-44 PILVSKAIAE
+44 PYVGGQAHAE

-59 QGELVKG
+59 QAKAVKG
-66 TIVDET
+66 TVVDET
-72 GEPIIGAT
+72 GEPVIGAT
-80 VWVVGGSA
+80 VLVVGGSA
-88 TQGTVADMDGNFSIK
+88 SQGTITDMDGNFSIN
-103 VKPGAKLKISYIGF
+103 VKLGQKLKITYIGYDESIV
-117 ADQVVPAK
+117 AAK
-125 NGMKVTMKEG
+125 EGMKVQMKTS
-135 GAVNLNAVEVVAY
+135 GAVSLNTVEVVAY

-189 VQYSGEPGS
+189 VQYSGEPGD

-257 VVLITTKRGAQ
+257 VVLITTKRGSQ
-268 GKAKINVSTSWT
+268 GKAKISVSTSWT
-280 ALAPT
+280 ALSPT

-291 SSYEYANFYNQMSL
+291 SSLEYANFYNQMSE
-305 NDYWMRANKSVA
+305 NDYWQTANLAVA
-317 IGKYPDLDAY
+317 NGKYASLEAY
-327 TAEHT
+327 MAEKP
-332 FSNSFSEGIIQKFA
+332 FSKSFSDAIIQKFA

-351 IRFPSTKWADYIMKD
+351 IRFPNTRWADYIMKD

-381 DRVKYFISAGYYSQD
+381 DRVKYFISTGYYSQD
-396 GLFKEFDAGYN
+396 GLFKEFGAN
-407 YGYQYHRF
+407 YDFGYQYHRF

-460 ATPFSSPGIVDNKLV
+460 ATPFSSPGIIDNKLV
-475 YCTADYDDQ
+475 YCTTDYTDGL
-484 KLPFVGNAGMGYYGN
+484 KLPFVGGDGMGYYGK

-535 SAYTINKQGKS
+535 SAYTISKQGNCQ
-546 VVASFNPLIQY
+546 VATYNPLVQY
-557 EKDDQGQFIL
+557 DEQGNVIY
-567 DAEGNKKIILNA
+567 NA

-588 QNGNDTDPSY
+588 QNDNDTDPSY
-598 SASQAKARDWY
+598 SASQGKARDWY

-619 FDKHTVNALLLYN
+619 FGKHTVNALMLYN

-640 NSSYPDVPRSYV
+640 NISYPDVPRSYV
-652 GLVGRVTYDYASR
+652 GLVGRVTYDYANR
-665 YMAEFNMGYNG
+665 YMAEFNIGYNG

-687 VFPAGSVG
+687 TFPAGSIG
-695 WILSEE
+695 WIISEE

-706 ISKVASF
+706 ISKIASF
-713 FKIRAS
+713 FKLRAS
-719 WGLVGNDKTK
+719 WGLVGNDKTLDK
-729 DAIRFLYLAD
+729 IRFMYLAD
-739 PYITGSYGLT
+739 PYITGSYGLV
-749 NNMTNWADSYGYLF
+749 NNMSNWADTYGYLF

-769 TVQGTSSVAGAY
+769 TVQGTSSIAGAY

-823 DILVRDETVPS
+823 DILVRDATVPS
-834 TIGFT
+834 SIGFT

-846 EAKSWGWELSL
+846 ETKAWGWELSL
-857 GYNDKIGKDFRF
+857 GYNDKIGKNFRF

-877 NQNEIVEMKEEPKK
+877 NQNEIIEMKEEPQK
-891 NEYMMARGHRIGA
+891 NDYMLAKGHRIGA

-918 TKVEYEK
+918 TKAEYEQ
-925 TFGQPF
+925 TFGTPF
-931 PTQLKDYLMPGD
+931 PQQRITNLQPGD
-943 CVYIDLDGD
+943 CVYVDLDGD
-952 GKINPNDK
+952 GKIDPNDM

-1021 SYHVNNTWTPESY
+1021 SYHVNNTWTPGVY

-1042 RATWDNAEQN
+1042 RATWANAEQN
-1052 YAESDLWEK
+1052 YENSDLWEK

-1075 DFINPAFKKIGMH
+1075 DFINPTFKKIGMN

>member
-1 MKVGGV
+1 MMK
-7 WILLLIF
+7 
-14 LKTKSGMNKNK
+14 K
-25 VLKSSVLP
+25 SVLP
-33 LALCLTTMTFS
+33 FALVCSALMLN
-44 PILVSKAIAE
+44 PYVGGQAHAE

-59 QGELVKG
+59 QAKAVKG
-66 TIVDET
+66 TVVDET
-72 GEPIIGAT
+72 GEPVIGAT
-80 VWVVGGSA
+80 VLVVGGS
-88 TQGTVADMDGNFSIK
+88 TSQGTITDMDGNFSIN
-103 VKPGAKLKISYIGF
+103 VKPGQKLKITYIGYDESIV
-117 ADQVVPAK
+117 AAK
-125 NGMKVTMKEG
+125 EGMKVQMKTS
-135 GAVNLNAVEVVAY
+135 GAVSLNTVEVVAY

-165 EDLVRT
+165 DDLVRT

-189 VQYSGEPGS
+189 VQYSGEPGD

-257 VVLITTKRGAQ
+257 VVLITTKRGSQ
-268 GKAKINVSTSWT
+268 GKAKISVSTSWT
-280 ALAPT
+280 ALSPT
-285 KMVEQA
+285 KMVEQT
-291 SSYEYANFYNQMSL
+291 SSLEYANFYNQMSE
-305 NDYWMRANKSVA
+305 NDYWQTANLAVA
-317 IGKYPDLDAY
+317 NGKYASLEAY
-327 TAEHT
+327 MAEKP
-332 FSNSFSEGIIQKFA
+332 FSKSFSDAIIQKFA

-351 IRFPSTKWADYIMKD
+351 IRFPNTRWADYIMKD

-381 DRVKYFISAGYYSQD
+381 DRVKYFISTGYYSQD
-396 GLFKEFDAGYN
+396 GLFKEFGAN
-407 YGYQYHRF
+407 YDFGYQYHRF

-460 ATPFSSPGIVDNKLV
+460 ATPFSSPGIIDNKLV
-475 YCTADYDDQ
+475 CCTTDYTDGL
-484 KLPFVGNAGMGYYGN
+484 KLPFVGGDGMGYYGK

-535 SAYTINKQGKS
+535 SAYTISKQGNCQ
-546 VVASFNPLIQY
+546 VATYNPLVQY
-557 EKDDQGQFIL
+557 DEQGNVIY
-567 DAEGNKKIILNA
+567 NA

-588 QNGNDTDPSY
+588 QNDNDTDPSY
-598 SASQAKARDWY
+598 SASQGKARDWY

-619 FDKHTVNALLLYN
+619 FGKHTVNALMLYN

-640 NSSYPDVPRSYV
+640 NISYPDVPRSYV
-652 GLVGRVTYDYASR
+652 GLVGRVTYDYANR
-665 YMAEFNMGYNG
+665 YMAEFNIGYNG

-687 VFPAGSVG
+687 TFPAGSIG
-695 WILSEE
+695 WIISEE

-706 ISKVASF
+706 ISKIASF
-713 FKIRAS
+713 FKLRAS
-719 WGLVGNDKTK
+719 WGLVGNDKTLDK
-729 DAIRFLYLAD
+729 IRFMYLAD
-739 PYITGSYGLT
+739 PYITGSYGLV
-749 NNMTNWADSYGYLF
+749 NNMSNWADTYGYLF

-769 TVQGTSSVAGAY
+769 TVQGTSSIAGAY

-823 DILVRDETVPS
+823 DILVRDATVPS
-834 TIGFT
+834 SIGFT

-846 EAKSWGWELSL
+846 ETKAWGWELSL
-857 GYNDKIGKDFRF
+857 GYNDKIGKNFRF

-877 NQNEIVEMKEEPKK
+877 NQNEIIEMKEEPQK
-891 NEYMMARGHRIGA
+891 NDYMLAKGHRIGA

-918 TKVEYEK
+918 TKAEYEQ
-925 TFGQPF
+925 TFGTPF
-931 PTQLKDYLMPGD
+931 PQQRITNLQPGD
-943 CVYIDLDGD
+943 CVYVDLDGD
-952 GKINPNDK
+952 GKIDPNDM

-1021 SYHVNNTWTPESY
+1021 SYHVNNTWTPGVY

-1042 RATWDNAEQN
+1042 RATWANAEQN
-1052 YAESDLWEK
+1052 YENSDLWEK

-1075 DFINPAFKKIGMH
+1075 DFINPTFKKIGMN

>member
-1 MKVGGV
+1 
-7 WILLLIF
+7 
-14 LKTKSGMNKNK
+14 MNKNK
-25 VLKSSVLP
+25 VLKSSILP

-80 VWVVGGSA
+80 VLVVGGSA

>member
-1 MKVGGV
+1 MSKQNKMMK
-7 WILLLIF
+7 
-14 LKTKSGMNKNK
+14 K
-25 VLKSSVLP
+25 SVLP
-33 LALCLTTMTFS
+33 FALVCSALMLN
-44 PILVSKAIAE
+44 PYMGGQAHAE

-59 QGELVKG
+59 QAKAVKG
-66 TIVDET
+66 TVVDET
-72 GEPIIGAT
+72 GEPVIGAT
-80 VWVVGGSA
+80 VLVVGGSA
-88 TQGTVADMDGNFSIK
+88 SQGTITDMDGNFSIN
-103 VKPGAKLKISYIGF
+103 VKPGQKLKITYIGYDESI
-117 ADQVVPAK
+117 AAAK
-125 NGMKVTMKEG
+125 DGMKVQMKTS
-135 GAVNLNAVEVVAY
+135 GAVSLNTVEVVAY

-189 VQYSGEPGS
+189 VQYSGEPGD

-257 VVLITTKRGAQ
+257 VVLITTKRGSQ
-268 GKAKINVSTSWT
+268 GKAKISVSTSWT
-280 ALAPT
+280 ALSPT

-291 SSYEYANFYNQMSL
+291 SSLEYANFYNQMSE
-305 NDYWMRANKSVA
+305 NDYWQTANLAVA
-317 IGKYPDLDAY
+317 NGKYASLEAY
-327 TAEHT
+327 MAEKP
-332 FSNSFSEGIIQKFA
+332 FSKSFSDAIIQKFA

-351 IRFPSTKWADYIMKD
+351 IRFPNTRWADYIMKD

-396 GLFKEFDAGYN
+396 GLFKEFGAN
-407 YGYQYHRF
+407 YDFGYQYHRF

-460 ATPFSSPGIVDNKLV
+460 ATPFSSPGIIDNKLV
-475 YCTADYDDQ
+475 YCTTDYTDGL
-484 KLPFVGNAGMGYYGN
+484 KLPFIGGDGMGYYGK

-535 SAYTINKQGKS
+535 SAYTISKQGNCQ
-546 VVASFNPLIQY
+546 VASYNPLVQY
-557 EKDDQGQFIL
+557 DEQGNVIY
-567 DAEGNKKIILNA
+567 NA

-598 SASQAKARDWY
+598 SASQGKARDWY

-619 FDKHTVNALLLYN
+619 FGKHTVNALMLYN

-640 NSSYPDVPRSYV
+640 GSSSYPDVPRSYV
-652 GLVGRVTYDYASR
+652 GLVGRVTYDYANR
-665 YMAEFNMGYNG
+665 YMAEFNIGYNG

-687 VFPAGSVG
+687 TFPAGSIG
-695 WILSEE
+695 WIISEE

-706 ISKVASF
+706 ISKIASF
-713 FKIRAS
+713 FKLRAS
-719 WGLVGNDKTK
+719 WGLVGNDKTADK
-729 DAIRFLYLAD
+729 IRFMYLAD
-739 PYITGSYGLT
+739 PYITGSYGLV
-749 NNMTNWADSYGYLF
+749 NNMSDWADTYGYLF

-769 TVQGTSSVAGAY
+769 TVQGTSSIAGAY

-823 DILVRDETVPS
+823 DILVRDATVPS
-834 TIGFT
+834 SIGFT

-846 EAKSWGWELSL
+846 ETKAWGWELSL
-857 GYNDKIGKDFRF
+857 GYNDKIGKNFRF

-877 NQNEIVEMKEEPKK
+877 NQNEIIEMKEEPQK
-891 NEYMMARGHRIGA
+891 NDYMLAKGHRIGA

-918 TKVEYEK
+918 TKAEYEQ
-925 TFGQPF
+925 TFGTPF
-931 PTQLKDYLMPGD
+931 PQQRITNLQPGD
-943 CVYIDLDGD
+943 CVYVDLDGD
-952 GKINPNDK
+952 GKIDPNDM

-1021 SYHVNNTWTPESY
+1021 SYHVNNTWTPGVY

-1042 RATWDNAEQN
+1042 RATWANAEQN
-1052 YAESDLWEK
+1052 YENSDLWEK

-1075 DFINPAFKKIGMH
+1075 DFINPTFKKIGMN

>member
-1 MKVGGV
+1 MMK
-7 WILLLIF
+7 
-14 LKTKSGMNKNK
+14 K
-25 VLKSSVLP
+25 SVLP
-33 LALCLTTMTFS
+33 FALVCSALMLS
-44 PILVSKAIAE
+44 PYVGGQAHAE
-54 VQNVQ
+54 VQNVLQ
-59 QGELVKG
+59 AKAVKG
-66 TIVDET
+66 TVVDET
-72 GEPIIGAT
+72 GEPVIGAT
-80 VWVVGGSA
+80 VLVVGGSA
-88 TQGTVADMDGNFSIK
+88 SQGTITDMDGNFSIN
-103 VKPGAKLKISYIGF
+103 VKPGQKLKITYIGYDESIV
-117 ADQVVPAK
+117 AAK
-125 NGMKVTMKEG
+125 EGMKVQMKTS
-135 GAVNLNAVEVVAY
+135 GAVSLNTVEVVAY

-165 EDLVRT
+165 DDLVRT

-189 VQYSGEPGS
+189 VQYSGEPGD

-257 VVLITTKRGAQ
+257 VVLITTKRGSQ
-268 GKAKINVSTSWT
+268 GKAKISVSTSWT
-280 ALAPT
+280 ALSPT

-291 SSYEYANFYNQMSL
+291 SSLEYANFYNQMSE
-305 NDYWMRANKSVA
+305 NDYWQTANLAVA
-317 IGKYPDLDAY
+317 NGKYASLEAY
-327 TAEHT
+327 MAEKP
-332 FSNSFSEGIIQKFA
+332 FSKSFSDAIIQKFA

-351 IRFPSTKWADYIMKD
+351 IRFPNTRWADYIMKD

-381 DRVKYFISAGYYSQD
+381 DRVKYFISTGYYSQD
-396 GLFKEFDAGYN
+396 GLFKEFGAN
-407 YGYQYHRF
+407 YDFGYQYHRF

-460 ATPFSSPGIVDNKLV
+460 ATPFSSPGIIDNKLV
-475 YCTADYDDQ
+475 YCTTDYTDGL
-484 KLPFVGNAGMGYYGN
+484 KLPFVGGDGMGYYGK

-535 SAYTINKQGKS
+535 SAYTISKQGNCQ
-546 VVASFNPLIQY
+546 VATYNPLVQY
-557 EKDDQGQFIL
+557 DEQGNVIY
-567 DAEGNKKIILNA
+567 NA

-598 SASQAKARDWY
+598 SASQGKARDWY

-619 FDKHTVNALLLYN
+619 FGKHTVNALMLYN

-640 NSSYPDVPRSYV
+640 NISYLDVPRSYV
-652 GLVGRVTYDYASR
+652 GLVGRVTYDYANR
-665 YMAEFNMGYNG
+665 YMAEFNIGYNG

-687 VFPAGSVG
+687 TFPAGSIG
-695 WILSEE
+695 WIISEE

-706 ISKVASF
+706 ISKIASF
-713 FKIRAS
+713 FKLRAS
-719 WGLVGNDKTK
+719 WGLVGNDKTLDK
-729 DAIRFLYLAD
+729 IRFMYLAD
-739 PYITGSYGLT
+739 PYITGSYGLV
-749 NNMTNWADSYGYLF
+749 NNMSNWADTYGYLF

-769 TVQGTSSVAGAY
+769 TVQGTSSIAGAY

-823 DILVRDETVPS
+823 DILVRDATVPS
-834 TIGFT
+834 SIGFT

-846 EAKSWGWELSL
+846 ETKAWGWELSL
-857 GYNDKIGKDFRF
+857 GYNDKIGKNFRF

-877 NQNEIVEMKEEPKK
+877 NQNEIIEMKEEPQK
-891 NEYMMARGHRIGA
+891 NDYMLAKGHRIGA

-918 TKVEYEK
+918 TKAEYEQ
-925 TFGQPF
+925 TFGTPF
-931 PTQLKDYLMPGD
+931 PQQRITNLQPGD
-943 CVYIDLDGD
+943 CVYVDLDGD
-952 GKINPNDK
+952 GKIDPNDM

-1021 SYHVNNTWTPESY
+1021 SYHVNNTWTPGVY

-1042 RATWDNAEQN
+1042 RATWANAEQN
-1052 YAESDLWEK
+1052 YENSDLWEK

-1075 DFINPAFKKIGMH
+1075 DFINPTFKKIGMN

>member
-1 MKVGGV
+1 MMK
-7 WILLLIF
+7 
-14 LKTKSGMNKNK
+14 K
-25 VLKSSVLP
+25 SVLP
-33 LALCLTTMTFS
+33 FALVCSALMLN
-44 PILVSKAIAE
+44 PYMGGQARAE

-59 QGELVKG
+59 QAKAVKG
-66 TIVDET
+66 TVVDET
-72 GEPIIGAT
+72 GEPVIGAT
-80 VWVVGGSA
+80 VLVVGGSA
-88 TQGTVADMDGNFSIK
+88 SQGTITDMDGNFSVN
-103 VKPGAKLKISYIGF
+103 VKPGQKLKITYIGYDESIV
-117 ADQVVPAK
+117 AAK
-125 NGMKVTMKEG
+125 DGMKVQMKTS
-135 GAVNLNAVEVVAY
+135 GAVSLNTVEVVAY

-189 VQYSGEPGS
+189 VQYSGEPGD

-257 VVLITTKRGAQ
+257 VVLITTKRGSQ
-268 GKAKINVSTSWT
+268 GKAKISVSTSWT
-280 ALAPT
+280 ALSPT

-291 SSYEYANFYNQMSL
+291 SSLEYANFYNQMSE
-305 NDYWMRANKSVA
+305 NDYWQTANLAVA
-317 IGKYPDLDAY
+317 NGKYASLEAY
-327 TAEHT
+327 MAEKP
-332 FSNSFSEGIIQKFA
+332 FSKSFSDAIIQKFA

-351 IRFPSTKWADYIMKD
+351 IRFPNTRWADYIMKD

-381 DRVKYFISAGYYSQD
+381 DRVKYFISTGYYSQD
-396 GLFKEFDAGYN
+396 GLFKEFGAN
-407 YGYQYHRF
+407 YDFGYQYHRF

-460 ATPFSSPGIVDNKLV
+460 ATPFSSPGIIDNKLV
-475 YCTADYDDQ
+475 YCTTDYTDGL
-484 KLPFVGNAGMGYYGN
+484 KLPFVGGDGMGYYGK

-535 SAYTINKQGKS
+535 SAYTISKQGNCQ
-546 VVASFNPLIQY
+546 VATYNPLVQY
-557 EKDDQGQFIL
+557 DEQGNVIY
-567 DAEGNKKIILNA
+567 NA

-598 SASQAKARDWY
+598 SASQGKARDWY

-619 FDKHTVNALLLYN
+619 FGKHTVNALMLYN

-640 NSSYPDVPRSYV
+640 NISYPDVPRSYV
-652 GLVGRVTYDYASR
+652 GLVGRVTYDYANR
-665 YMAEFNMGYNG
+665 YMAEFNIGYNG

-687 VFPAGSVG
+687 TFPAGSIG
-695 WILSEE
+695 WIISEE

-706 ISKVASF
+706 ISKIASF
-713 FKIRAS
+713 FKLRAS
-719 WGLVGNDKTK
+719 WGLVGNDKTLDK
-729 DAIRFLYLAD
+729 IRFMYLAD
-739 PYITGSYGLT
+739 PYITGSYGLV
-749 NNMTNWADSYGYLF
+749 NNMSNWADTYGYLF

-769 TVQGTSSVAGAY
+769 TVQGTSSIAGAY

-823 DILVRDETVPS
+823 DILVRDATVPS
-834 TIGFT
+834 SIGFT

-846 EAKSWGWELSL
+846 ETKAWGWELSL
-857 GYNDKIGKDFRF
+857 GYNDKIGKNFRF

-877 NQNEIVEMKEEPKK
+877 NQNEIIEMKEEPQK
-891 NEYMMARGHRIGA
+891 NDYMLAKGHRIGA

-918 TKVEYEK
+918 TKAEYEQ
-925 TFGQPF
+925 TFGTPF
-931 PTQLKDYLMPGD
+931 PQQRITNLQPGD
-943 CVYIDLDGD
+943 CVYVDLDGD
-952 GKINPNDK
+952 GKIDPNDM

-1021 SYHVNNTWTPESY
+1021 SYHVNNTWTPGVY

-1042 RATWDNAEQN
+1042 RATWANAEQN
-1052 YAESDLWEK
+1052 YENSDLWEK

-1075 DFINPAFKKIGMH
+1075 DFINPTFKKIGMN

>member
-1 MKVGGV
+1 MMK
-7 WILLLIF
+7 
-14 LKTKSGMNKNK
+14 K
-25 VLKSSVLP
+25 SVLP
-33 LALCLTTMTFS
+33 FALVCSALMLN
-44 PILVSKAIAE
+44 PYVGGQAHAE

-59 QGELVKG
+59 QAKAVKG
-66 TIVDET
+66 TVVDET
-72 GEPIIGAT
+72 GEPVIGAT
-80 VWVVGGSA
+80 VLVVGGSA
-88 TQGTVADMDGNFSIK
+88 SQGTITDMDGNFSIN
-103 VKPGAKLKISYIGF
+103 VKPGQKLKITYIGYDESIV
-117 ADQVVPAK
+117 AAK
-125 NGMKVTMKEG
+125 EGMKVQMKTS
-135 GAVNLNAVEVVAY
+135 GAVSLNTVEVVAY

-165 EDLVRT
+165 DDLVRT

-189 VQYSGEPGS
+189 VQYSGEPGD

-257 VVLITTKRGAQ
+257 VVLITTKRGSR
-268 GKAKINVSTSWT
+268 GKAKISVSTSWT
-280 ALAPT
+280 ALSPT

-291 SSYEYANFYNQMSL
+291 SSLEYANFYNQMSE
-305 NDYWMRANKSVA
+305 NDYWQTANLAVA
-317 IGKYPDLDAY
+317 NGKYASLEAY
-327 TAEHT
+327 MAEKP
-332 FSNSFSEGIIQKFA
+332 FSKSFSDAIIQKFA

-351 IRFPSTKWADYIMKD
+351 IRFPNTRWADYIMKD

-381 DRVKYFISAGYYSQD
+381 DRVKYFISTGYYSQD
-396 GLFKEFDAGYN
+396 GLFKEFGAN
-407 YGYQYHRF
+407 YDFGYQYHRF

-460 ATPFSSPGIVDNKLV
+460 ATPFSSPGIIDNKLV
-475 YCTADYDDQ
+475 YCTTDYTDGL
-484 KLPFVGNAGMGYYGN
+484 KLPFVGGDGMGYYGK

-535 SAYTINKQGKS
+535 SAYTISKQGNCQ
-546 VVASFNPLIQY
+546 VATYNPLVQY
-557 EKDDQGQFIL
+557 DEQGNVIY
-567 DAEGNKKIILNA
+567 NA

-598 SASQAKARDWY
+598 SASQGKARDWY

-619 FDKHTVNALLLYN
+619 FGKHTVNALMLYN

-640 NSSYPDVPRSYV
+640 NISYPDVPRSYV
-652 GLVGRVTYDYASR
+652 GLVGRVTYDYANR
-665 YMAEFNMGYNG
+665 YMAEFNIGYNG

-687 VFPAGSVG
+687 TFPAGSIG
-695 WILSEE
+695 WIISEE

-706 ISKVASF
+706 ISKIASF
-713 FKIRAS
+713 FKLRAS
-719 WGLVGNDKTK
+719 WGLVGNDKTLDK
-729 DAIRFLYLAD
+729 IRFMYLAD
-739 PYITGSYGLT
+739 PYITGSYGLV
-749 NNMTNWADSYGYLF
+749 NNMSNWADTYGYLF

-769 TVQGTSSVAGAY
+769 TVQGTSSIAGAY

-823 DILVRDETVPS
+823 DILVRDATVPS
-834 TIGFT
+834 SIGFT

-846 EAKSWGWELSL
+846 ETKAWGWELSL
-857 GYNDKIGKDFRF
+857 GYNDKIGKNFRF

-877 NQNEIVEMKEEPKK
+877 NQNEIIEMKEEPQK
-891 NEYMMARGHRIGA
+891 NDYMLAKGHRIGA

-918 TKVEYEK
+918 TKAEYEQ
-925 TFGQPF
+925 TFETPF
-931 PTQLKDYLMPGD
+931 PQQRITNLQPGD
-943 CVYIDLDGD
+943 CVYVDLDGD
-952 GKINPNDK
+952 GKIDPNDM

-1021 SYHVNNTWTPESY
+1021 SYHVNNTWTPGVY

-1042 RATWDNAEQN
+1042 RATWANAEQN
-1052 YAESDLWEK
+1052 YENSDLWEK

-1075 DFINPAFKKIGMH
+1075 DFINPTFKKIGMN

>member
-1 MKVGGV
+1 
-7 WILLLIF
+7 
-14 LKTKSGMNKNK
+14 MNKNK

-80 VWVVGGSA
+80 VLVVGGRA

-729 DAIRFLYLAD
+729 DAIRFMYLAD

>member
-1 MKVGGV
+1 
-7 WILLLIF
+7 
-14 LKTKSGMNKNK
+14 
-25 VLKSSVLP
+25 
-33 LALCLTTMTFS
+33 
-44 PILVSKAIAE
+44 
-54 VQNVQ
+54 
-59 QGELVKG
+59 
-66 TIVDET
+66 
-72 GEPIIGAT
+72 
-80 VWVVGGSA
+80 
-88 TQGTVADMDGNFSIK
+88 
-103 VKPGAKLKISYIGF
+103 
-117 ADQVVPAK
+117 
-125 NGMKVTMKEG
+125 
-135 GAVNLNAVEVVAY
+135 
-148 GVQKKV
+148 
-154 TMTGAI
+154 
-160 SSVKS
+160 
-165 EDLVRT
+165 
-171 SVGSVNNVLG
+171 
-181 GQLSGVTT
+181 
-189 VQYSGEPGS
+189 
-198 DAAEIFVRGKATWG
+198 
-212 DSQPL
+212 
-217 IQVDGVERT
+217 

-257 VVLITTKRGAQ
+257 VVLITTKRGSQ
-268 GKAKINVSTSWT
+268 GKAKISVSTSWT
-280 ALAPT
+280 ALSPT

-291 SSYEYANFYNQMSL
+291 SSLEYANFYNQMSE
-305 NDYWMRANKSVA
+305 NDYWQTANLAVA
-317 IGKYPDLDAY
+317 NGKYASLEAY
-327 TAEHT
+327 MAEKP
-332 FSNSFSEGIIQKFA
+332 FSKSFSDAIIQKFA
-346 TGSDP
+346 TGTDP
-351 IRFPSTKWADYIMKD
+351 IRFPNTRWADYIMKD

-396 GLFKEFDAGYN
+396 GLFKEFGAN
-407 YGYQYHRF
+407 YDFGYQYHRF

-460 ATPFSSPGIVDNKLV
+460 ATPFSSPGIIDNKLV
-475 YCTADYDDQ
+475 YCTTDYTDGL
-484 KLPFVGNAGMGYYGN
+484 KLPFVGGNGMGYYGN
-499 GFMQTNINKIQ
+499 GFMQTNINKLQ

-535 SAYTINKQGKS
+535 SAYTINKQGNCQ
-546 VVASFNPLIQY
+546 VASYNPLVQY
-557 EKDDQGQFIL
+557 DEQGNVIY
-567 DAEGNKKIILNA
+567 NA

-598 SASQAKARDWY
+598 SASQGKARDWY

-619 FDKHTVNALLLYN
+619 FGKHTVNALMLYN

-640 NSSYPDVPRSYV
+640 GSSSYPDVPRSYV
-652 GLVGRVTYDYASR
+652 GFVGRVTYDYANR
-665 YMAEFNMGYNG
+665 YMAEFNIGYNG

-687 VFPAGSVG
+687 TFPAGSIG

-706 ISKVASF
+706 ISKIASF
-713 FKIRAS
+713 FKLRAS
-719 WGLVGNDKTK
+719 WGLVGNDKTADK
-729 DAIRFLYLAD
+729 IRFMYLAD
-739 PYITGSYGLT
+739 PYITGSYGLV
-749 NNMTNWADSYGYLF
+749 NNMSDWADTYGYLF

-769 TVQGTSSVAGAY
+769 TVQGTSSIAGAY

-823 DILVRDETVPS
+823 DILVRDATVPS
-834 TIGFT
+834 SIGFT

-846 EAKSWGWELSL
+846 ETKSWGWELSL
-857 GYNDKIGKDFRF
+857 GYDAKIGKDFRF
-869 WGKLNLSY
+869 WSKLNLSY
-877 NQNEIVEMKEEPKK
+877 NQNEIIEMKEEPQK
-891 NEYMMARGHRIGA
+891 NAYMLAKGHRIGA

-918 TKVEYEK
+918 TKAEYEQ
-925 TFGQPF
+925 TFGTPF
-931 PTQLKDYLMPGD
+931 PKQLISNLQPGD
-943 CVYIDLDGD
+943 CVYVDLDGD
-952 GKINPNDK
+952 GKIDPNDM

-1021 SYHVNNTWTPESY
+1021 SYHVNNTWTPGVY

-1042 RATWDNAEQN
+1042 RATWANAEQN
-1052 YAESDLWEK
+1052 YAGSDLWEK

-1075 DFINPAFKKIGMH
+1075 DFINPTFKKIGMN

>member
-1 MKVGGV
+1 MMK
-7 WILLLIF
+7 
-14 LKTKSGMNKNK
+14 K
-25 VLKSSVLP
+25 SVLP
-33 LALCLTTMTFS
+33 FALVCSALMLS
-44 PILVSKAIAE
+44 PYVGGQAHAE
-54 VQNVQ
+54 VLNVQ
-59 QGELVKG
+59 QAKAVKG
-66 TIVDET
+66 TVVDET
-72 GEPIIGAT
+72 GEPVIGAT
-80 VWVVGGSA
+80 VLVVGGSA
-88 TQGTVADMDGNFSIK
+88 SQGTITDMDGNFSIN
-103 VKPGAKLKISYIGF
+103 VKPGQKLKITYIGYDESIV
-117 ADQVVPAK
+117 AAK
-125 NGMKVTMKEG
+125 EGMKVQMKTS
-135 GAVNLNAVEVVAY
+135 GAVSLNTVEVVAY

-165 EDLVRT
+165 DDLVRT

-189 VQYSGEPGS
+189 VQYSGEPGD

-257 VVLITTKRGAQ
+257 VVLITTKRGSQ
-268 GKAKINVSTSWT
+268 GKAKISVSTSWT
-280 ALAPT
+280 ALSPT

-291 SSYEYANFYNQMSL
+291 SSLEYANFYNQMSE
-305 NDYWMRANKSVA
+305 NDYWQTANLAVA
-317 IGKYPDLDAY
+317 NGKYASLEAY
-327 TAEHT
+327 MAEKP
-332 FSNSFSEGIIQKFA
+332 FSKSFSDAIIQKFA

-351 IRFPSTKWADYIMKD
+351 IRFPNTRWAEYIMKD

-381 DRVKYFISAGYYSQD
+381 DRVKYFISTGYYSQD
-396 GLFKEFDAGYN
+396 GLFKEFGAN
-407 YGYQYHRF
+407 YDFGYQYHRF

-460 ATPFSSPGIVDNKLV
+460 ATPFSSPGIIDNKLV
-475 YCTADYDDQ
+475 YCTTDYTDGL
-484 KLPFVGNAGMGYYGN
+484 KLPFVGGDGMGYYGK

-535 SAYTINKQGKS
+535 SAYTISKQGNCQ
-546 VVASFNPLIQY
+546 VATYNPLVQY
-557 EKDDQGQFIL
+557 DEQGNVIY
-567 DAEGNKKIILNA
+567 NA

-588 QNGNDTDPSY
+588 QNDNDTDPSY
-598 SASQAKARDWY
+598 SASQGKARDWY

-619 FDKHTVNALLLYN
+619 FGKHTVNALMLYN

-640 NSSYPDVPRSYV
+640 YTSYPDVPRSYV
-652 GLVGRVTYDYASR
+652 GLVGRVTYDYANR

-687 VFPAGSVG
+687 TFPAGSIG
-695 WILSEE
+695 WIISEE

-706 ISKVASF
+706 ISKIASF
-713 FKIRAS
+713 FKLRAS
-719 WGLVGNDKTK
+719 WGLVGNDKTFDK
-729 DAIRFLYLAD
+729 IRFMYLAD
-739 PYITGSYGLT
+739 PYITGSYGLV
-749 NNMTNWADSYGYLF
+749 NNMSNWADTYGYLF

-769 TVQGTSSVAGAY
+769 TVQGTSSIAGAY

-823 DILVRDETVPS
+823 DILVRDATVPS
-834 TIGFT
+834 SIGFT

-846 EAKSWGWELSL
+846 ETKAWGWELSL
-857 GYNDKIGKDFRF
+857 GYNDKIGKNFRF

-877 NQNEIVEMKEEPKK
+877 NQNEIIEMKEEPQK
-891 NEYMMARGHRIGA
+891 NDYMLAKGHRIGA

-918 TKVEYEK
+918 TKAEYEQ
-925 TFGQPF
+925 TFGTPF
-931 PTQLKDYLMPGD
+931 PQQRITNLQPGD
-943 CVYIDLDGD
+943 CVYVDLDGD
-952 GKINPNDK
+952 GKIDPNDM

-1021 SYHVNNTWTPESY
+1021 SYHVNNTWTPGVY

-1042 RATWDNAEQN
+1042 RATWANAEQN
-1052 YAESDLWEK
+1052 YENSDLWEK

-1075 DFINPAFKKIGMH
+1075 DFINPTFKKIGMN

>member
-1 MKVGGV
+1 
-7 WILLLIF
+7 
-14 LKTKSGMNKNK
+14 MNKNK

-80 VWVVGGSA
+80 VLVVGGSA

-117 ADQVVPAK
+117 ADQIVPAK

-535 SAYTINKQGKS
+535 SAYTINKKGKS

-729 DAIRFLYLAD
+729 DAIRFMYLAD

>member
-1 MKVGGV
+1 MSKQNK
-7 WILLLIF
+7 LI
-14 LKTKSGMNKNK
+14 KK
-25 VLKSSVLP
+25 SVLP
-33 LALCLTTMTFS
+33 FALVCSALVLAPNMGGQ
-44 PILVSKAIAE
+44 VHAE
-54 VQNVQ
+54 VLNVQ
-59 QGELVKG
+59 QAKSVKG
-66 TIVDET
+66 TVVDET
-72 GEPIIGAT
+72 GEPVIGAT
-80 VWVVGGSA
+80 VLIVGGSA
-88 TQGTVADMDGNFSIK
+88 TQGTVTDMDGNFSVN
-103 VKPGAKLKISYIGF
+103 VKPGAKLKITYIGY
-117 ADQVVPAK
+117 DNTIVVAK
-125 NGMKVTMKEG
+125 DGMKVQLKTS
-135 GAVNLNAVEVVAY
+135 GAVNLNTVEVVAY

-165 EDLVRT
+165 EDLIRT
-171 SVGSVNNVLG
+171 SVGSVNNILG

-212 DSQPL
+212 DSAPL

-257 VVLITTKRGAQ
+257 VVLITTKRGSQ
-268 GKAKINVSTSWT
+268 GKAKISVSTSWT
-280 ALAPT
+280 ALSPT

-291 SSYEYANFYNQMSL
+291 SSYEYANFYNQMSY
-305 NDYWMRANKSVA
+305 NDYELQANLAVA
-317 IGKYPDLDAY
+317 SGKYASVEAY
-327 TAEHT
+327 MADPTKA
-332 FSNSFSEGIIQKFA
+332 FNQSFSPAIIQKFKD
-346 TGSDP
+346 GSDP

-396 GLFKEFDAGYN
+396 GLFKEFGTNYN
-407 YGYQYHRF
+407 YGYEYHRF
-415 NYRSNLDLKATKT
+415 NYRSNLDLQATKT

-438 VSNADKPYT
+438 VSNADKPY
-447 GSGAAGLIKQIYY
+447 SGQGTSGIIKNIYY
-460 ATPFSSPGIVDNKLV
+460 ATPFSSPGIVDGKMI
-475 YCTADYDDQ
+475 YCTTDYTDGLN
-484 KLPFVGNAGMGYYGN
+484 LPFTGNTGMGYYGA
-499 GFMQTNINKIQ
+499 GFMQTNVNKIQ

-515 DQKLDFITKGLSF
+515 NQKLDFITKGLSF
-528 KAKGSYN
+528 KVKGSYN
-535 SAYTINKQGKS
+535 SAYTVSKQGS
-546 VVASFNPLIQY
+546 SQIATYNPLVQY
-557 EKDDQGQFIL
+557 EKDENGNYIL
-567 DAEGNKKIILNA
+567 DADGSKKVLYNA
-579 DGTPYIVYR
+579 DGTPVLAYR
-588 QNGNDTDPSY
+588 QSGNYTDPSY
-598 SASQAKARDWY
+598 KASQAKARDWY

-619 FDKHTVNALLLYN
+619 FGKHTVNALLLYN

-640 NSSYPDVPRSYV
+640 NDEYAAVPRSYV
-652 GLVGRVTYDYASR
+652 GLVGRATYDYANK
-665 YMAEFNMGYNG
+665 YMAEFNIGYNG

-687 VFPAGSVG
+687 TFPAGSIG
-695 WILSEE
+695 WIMSEE

-706 ISKVASF
+706 LSKVASF
-713 FKIRAS
+713 FKLRAS
-719 WGLVGNDKTK
+719 WGLVGNDKTA
-729 DAIRFLYLAD
+729 DRIRFMYLAD
-739 PYITGSYGLT
+739 PYVTGSYGTT
-749 NNMTNWADSYGYLF
+749 NNFSNWADSYGYLF

-769 TVQGTSSVAGAY
+769 TTSGTSAIAGAY
-781 ESIKNNPDIG
+781 ESIKNNPDLG

-803 LYFFGDRFKTTFD
+803 LYFLGDRLKTTFD

-834 TIGFT
+834 SIGFT

-846 EAKSWGWELSL
+846 ETKSWGWELSL
-857 GYNDKIGKDFRF
+857 GYNDKIGKDFRY

-877 NQNEIVEMKEEPKK
+877 NQNEIVEMKEAPQK
-891 NEYMMARGHRIGA
+891 NEYQYARGHRIGA
-904 RSMYKFWKYYEGEQ
+904 RPMYKFWKFYEGKQ
-918 TKVEYEK
+918 TETEYEEK
-925 TFGQPF
+925 FGKPF
-931 PTQLKDYLMPGD
+931 PRQLQDNLMPGD
-943 CVYIDLDGD
+943 CVYVDLDGN
-952 GKINPNDK
+952 GKIDDNDK

-980 NYKRLTFNMQ
+980 NYKRLTFNAQ
-990 LTGAWNVSRYI
+990 LTGAWNVTRYI
-1001 TDVFRQPFYCSSNTT
+1001 SDVFSQPFYRSSDTT

-1021 SYHVNNTWTPESY
+1021 SYHVNNTWTPKTN
-1034 ESQDALYP
+1034 ESQSALYP
-1042 RATWDNAEQN
+1042 RATWLHAQQN
-1052 YAESDLWEK
+1052 YAGSDLWEK
-1061 DAKYLRLKTVSLSY
+1061 DAKYLRLKTISVSY
-1075 DFINPAFKKIGMH
+1075 DFINPTFKKIGMT